1 MELWTNIRNNTNV
14 DIDGDFQILEECETN
29 EILYLKNSKEGNQMS
44 PLLRNTLID
53 PFSKKGVEGAKQP
66 WTFSNGVSPLNEKI
80 KIDFNYY
87 INDLLKSY
95 DYKLENVIKQFKIDV
110 PRMKVYYNSKKIT
123 SVDDFLQLINND
135 YILMLIC
142 TQACIGMVY
151 EKLHNIFLKKRLCL
165 SDDSNKNKLLIAVNN
180 ENILIKKKLQTFFID
195 ENGDKVVVDYI
206 NIKLKINLENKEI
219 FFTWRNNKKEKE
231 IRL

>member
-1 MELWTNIRNNTNV
+1 MELWTNIVNTTNIV
-14 DIDGDFQILEECETN
+14 NEEDTDEDFQILEEYEIN
-29 EILYLKNSKEGNQMS
+29 EILYLKNSREGDQRS
-44 PLLRNTLID
+44 ALLRNILLD
-53 PFSKKGVEGAKQP
+53 PFSKKG
-66 WTFSNGVSPLNEKI
+66 SNGVPPLNEKI
-80 KIDFNYY
+80 QIDFNYY

-95 DYKLENVIKQFKIDV
+95 DYKLENVIKQFTIDV

-123 SVDDFLQLINND
+123 NVNDFSQLIQNN

-142 TQACIGMVY
+142 TQACVGMVY
-151 EKLHNIFLKKRLCL
+151 EKLHNIFLKKGMCL
-165 SDDSNKNKLLIAVNN
+165 SDCSNKHQLLIAINN
-180 ENILIKKKLQTFFID
+180 ENILIKKKLQIFVID
-195 ENGDKVVVDYI
+195 ENGDSMVIDYI